1 MILVGYLIALV
12 ISFYM
17 LAEVSDRYFVVSL
30 DKISSQLKMSHDMAG
45 ATLMAI
51 GSSAPEL
58 FVAAIALIRPG
69 DHDAIGIGT
78 IVGSALFNLLVIVG
92 AAAVVK
98 NSLIAW
104 QPVIRDLL
112 FYGIAILGLYYVLY
126 NGQVELWEAS
136 VLIALY
142 GVYVFAVFKWRTW
155 FKYTELD
162 EDPPEE
168 EEEEEKTGWK
178 VIFKPL
184 DWFLAKVFPDAKHY
198 KMVFMVSILLIAAL
212 CWVLVESAIGIA
224 HILDISEM
232 VIALTVLAVGTSVP
246 DMVSSVIVAKQ
257 GRAGMAVSNAIGSN
271 IFDIFIGLGL
281 PWLVKILIVDEVIKI
296 DIDGLDI
303 SVGLLFVSVLLILFF
318 LIWKK
323 WKLTQNLGF
332 TLILLY
338 ILFVIWEIFRAKLD
352 IIDRLMEFLNF

>member
-1 MILVGYLIALV
+1 MILVGYLIALI
-12 ISFYM
+12 ISFYL

-30 DKISSQLKMSHDMAG
+30 DKLSSRLKMSHDMAG
-45 ATLMAI
+45 ATFMAI

-58 FVAAIALIRPG
+58 FVAVIALSRPG
-69 DHDAIGIGT
+69 DHDAIGVGT

-112 FYGIAILGLYYVLY
+112 FYGIAILGLYFVLY
-126 NGQVELWEAS
+126 NGQVELWEAAS
-136 VLIALY
+136 LIVLY
-142 GVYVFAVFKWRTW
+142 GAYVYAVFKWRNW
-155 FKYTELD
+155 FKYKDLD
-162 EDPPEE
+162 EDPEE
-168 EEEEEKTGWK
+168 EEDEEKTGWK

-184 DWFLAKVFPDAKHY
+184 DWVLAKVFPDAKRY
-198 KMVFMVSILLIAAL
+198 LMVFGVSIMVIAVL
-212 CWVLVESAIGIA
+212 CWVLVESAIGISD
-224 HILDISEM
+224 ILGIPEI
-232 VIALTVLAVGTSVP
+232 VVALTVLAVGTSVP

-281 PWLVKILIVDEVIKI
+281 PWLVKILIVDDVIKFN
-296 DIDGLDI
+296 IDGLDI
-303 SVGLLFVSVLLILFF
+303 SVGLLFASVLLILFF
-318 LIWKK
+318 LVWKK
-323 WKLTQNLGF
+323 WRLTQNLGF

-338 ILFVIWEIFRAKLD
+338 ILYVIWEIFRAYLPKD
-352 IIDRLMEFLNF
+352 VFMEFLNL